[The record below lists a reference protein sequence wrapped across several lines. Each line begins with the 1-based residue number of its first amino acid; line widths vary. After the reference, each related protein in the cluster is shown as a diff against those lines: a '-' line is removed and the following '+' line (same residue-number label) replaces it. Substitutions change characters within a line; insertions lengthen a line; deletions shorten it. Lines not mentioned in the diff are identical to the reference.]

1 MPAFLAAYDFLLVS
15 MVLAAVLALSLYVP
29 LMAGQLSLAS
39 PGFYALGGTRVG
51 ALDRQLDDQRQRQ
64 RGSGAGAS
72 QCRLVTR
79 DKVSQGRV
87 QNGRSIKFLSSDCR
101 TDSATT
107 SHS

>member
-51 ALDRQLDDQRQRQ
+51 ALDILLGLAMLGGISAPIGHAVMRKL
-64 RGSGAGAS
+64 
-72 QCRLVTR
+72 TR
-79 DKVSQGRV
+79 KKEGKD
-87 QNGRSIKFLSSDCR
+87 
-101 TDSATT
+101 A
-107 SHS
+107 